1 MNKIKAT
8 QSKNIQLTKLLV
20 MRKVTSVNFENEMLL
35 NDFCNASKTLAL
47 ISGRW
52 KLSLLFALQENALTY
67 SEFKKIL
74 PTVSDRVLSLQ
85 LKQLQDD
92 LLLIKEKR
100 GENTFYT
107 LTNKGKGLHKIVTL
121 LSNYD
126 LNTAP

>member
-1 MNKIKAT
+1 
-8 QSKNIQLTKLLV
+8 

-107 LTNKGKGLHKIVTL
+107 LTNKGKGLHRIVTL